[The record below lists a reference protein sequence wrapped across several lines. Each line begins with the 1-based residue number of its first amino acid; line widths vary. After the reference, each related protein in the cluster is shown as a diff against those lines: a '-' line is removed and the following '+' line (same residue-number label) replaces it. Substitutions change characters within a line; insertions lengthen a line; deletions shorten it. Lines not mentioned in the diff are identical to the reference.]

1 MKWLLAALL
10 AMFLVYLIYDE
21 LKGGPVAKIA
31 RRKRLCDYYLGGS
44 VFEDIPSAIKRGV
57 RLLEVH
63 VYADERDEPVV
74 SLVPQNSGRN
84 FTDENVSFEQVCIDI
99 VNDAFP
105 SNDPFILSIVA
116 HTEKGY
122 TLNKVAEHLT
132 TITRKHLLDE
142 KDIQGVVLDE
152 LANKLILVSGG
163 NVQGSALDPLLNL
176 SWSDSGVRRL
186 TYQQALH
193 PRDPKELKAF
203 NKDFITLVGPQPEL
217 KTVTANPDTPFA
229 LGCQWNLMAKEP
241 LAFTE
246 KSFLRV

>member
-1 MKWLLAALL
+1 MKWLLSALL
-10 AMFLVYLIYDE
+10 AAFLVYLLYDE
-21 LKGGPVAKIA
+21 FKGGPIA
-31 RRKRLCDYYLGGS
+31 AVVRRKRLCDYYLGGS
-44 VFEDIPSAIKRGV
+44 VFEDIPSAIQRGV

-74 SLVPQNSGRN
+74 ALTPQAGGKN
-84 FTDENVSFEQVCIDI
+84 FSENNVSFEQVCVDI

-105 SNDPFILSIVA
+105 SKDPFILSIVA

-132 TITRKHLLDE
+132 TITRRHLLDE
-142 KDIQGVVLDE
+142 KDIQDVALDS
-152 LANKLILVSGG
+152 LANMLILVSGG
-163 NVQGSALDPLLNL
+163 NVQGSALEPLLNL
-176 SWSDSGVRRL
+176 SWSESGTRRL
-186 TYQQALH
+186 SYQQALH

-203 NKDFITLVGPQPEL
+203 NRDFITIVGPQPEL
-217 KTVTANPDTPFA
+217 KTITANPATPFA
-229 LGCQWNLMAKEP
+229 MGCQWNLIAKEP

>member
-1 MKWLLAALL
+1 MKWLLAAIL
-10 AMFLVYLIYDE
+10 AAFLVYLIYDE
-21 LKGGPVAKIA
+21 MKGGPIAKIT

-74 SLVPQNSGRN
+74 ATTPQNNGKN
-84 FTDENVSFEQVCIDI
+84 FAEQNVSFEQVCIDI

-105 SNDPFILSIVA
+105 SKDPFILSIVA

-132 TITRKHLLDE
+132 TITRRHLLKD
-142 KDIQGVVLDE
+142 KDIYNAVLDD

-163 NVQGSALDPLLNL
+163 NVHGSALEPLLNL
-176 SWSDSGVRRL
+176 SWSESGVRRL
-186 TYQQALH
+186 SYQQALH

-203 NKDFITLVGPQPEL
+203 NQDFITIVGPQPEL
-217 KTVTANPDTPFA
+217 KTINANPATPFA

>member
-10 AMFLVYLIYDE
+10 AAFLVYLIYDE
-21 LKGGPVAKIA
+21 LKGGTVAGIV

-74 SLVPQNSGRN
+74 ALTPQNGGRN
-84 FTDENVSFEQVCIDI
+84 FTENSVSFEEVCIDI

-105 SNDPFILSIVA
+105 SKDPFILSIVS

-122 TLNKVAEHLT
+122 TLNKVAEHLK
-132 TITRKHLLDE
+132 TITRRHLLDE
-142 KDIQGVVLDE
+142 KDIQDVALDE

-163 NVQGSALDPLLNL
+163 NIHGSELEALLNL
-176 SWSDSGVRRL
+176 SWSESGVRRL
-186 TYQQALH
+186 SYQQALH
-193 PRDPKELKAF
+193 PRDPKELKSF
-203 NKDFITLVGPQPEL
+203 NKDFITIVGPQPEL
-217 KTVTANPDTPFA
+217 KTVTANPATPFA
-229 LGCQWNLMAKEP
+229 LGCQWNLMSKEP